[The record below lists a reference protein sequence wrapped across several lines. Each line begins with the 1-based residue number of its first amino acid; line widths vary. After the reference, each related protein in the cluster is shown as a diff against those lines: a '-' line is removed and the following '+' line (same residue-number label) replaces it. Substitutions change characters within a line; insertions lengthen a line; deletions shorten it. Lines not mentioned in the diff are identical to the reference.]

1 MAIRTPNPANLMQS
15 LKGGI
20 TRGRERINIKPINA
34 IEAIAVRSQT
44 SSKLP
49 KAIKRPSEPEK
60 PHIKTMTWSQKIKV
74 QREDD

>member
-15 LKGGI
+15 LKGGN